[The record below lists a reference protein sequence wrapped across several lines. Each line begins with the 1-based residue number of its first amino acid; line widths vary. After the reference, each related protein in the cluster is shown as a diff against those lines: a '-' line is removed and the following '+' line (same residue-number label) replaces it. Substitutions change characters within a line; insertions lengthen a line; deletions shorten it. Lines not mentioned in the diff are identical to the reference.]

1 MRRALARRR
10 RQQLG
15 QGRDVRQRAP
25 IEDVMPSGPHTVMR
39 DGVTA
44 DAEVPG
50 DPAIRLAQV
59 QPAENLTDVGHRTPP
74 SRHSSPPGVG
84 VLSRRFRV
92 PVRTRK
98 ESGHD
103 PPGGGSLW
111 PTLGGSVWVTLPG
124 SRWATPGGSASPTP
138 VAQYRVAADRSHIRR
153 GTPDGRSGAPS
164 FFYRDPA
171 IPCPAR
177 DGRFIALDG
186 PALGFLARPAERG
199 EQPAHMS
206 PVQSHAEGAAD
217 DGGNTAGG
225 PEVGVEIP
233 GRGTPQEEAGELPLL
248 RGRQLRWTTRRRF
261 RRQGF
266 EAAPTHH
273 LAPED
278 HPTVRTPE
286 PAGHLR
292 D

>member
-25 IEDVMPSGPHTVMR
+25 IEDAMPSGPHTVMR

-59 QPAENLTDVGHRTPP
+59 QPAENLRDVGPRTPP

-92 PVRTRK
+92 AVRTRK

-138 VAQYRVAADRSHIRR
+138 VAQYRVAADRARTGDPTRAQPPARSAATGRAAFTA
-153 GTPDGRSGAPS
+153 GADGRPPS
-164 FFYRDPA
+164 
-171 IPCPAR
+171 
-177 DGRFIALDG
+177 
-186 PALGFLARPAERG
+186 
-199 EQPAHMS
+199 QP
-206 PVQSHAEGAAD
+206 
-217 DGGNTAGG
+217 
-225 PEVGVEIP
+225 
-233 GRGTPQEEAGELPLL
+233 
-248 RGRQLRWTTRRRF
+248 
-261 RRQGF
+261 
-266 EAAPTHH
+266 
-273 LAPED
+273 
-278 HPTVRTPE
+278 
-286 PAGHLR
+286 
-292 D
+292 

>member
-25 IEDVMPSGPHTVMR
+25 IEDAMPSGPHTVMR

-84 VLSRRFRV
+84 VLQRGFRV
-92 PVRTRK
+92 TARTRK
-98 ESGHD
+98 ESGHA
-103 PPGGGSLW
+103 PPGGSIW

-138 VAQYRVAADRSHIRR
+138 VAQYGVAADMRR
-153 GTPDGRSGAPS
+153 LSLQLGTGVPI
-164 FFYRDPA
+164 FPA
-171 IPCPAR
+171 IAQRLSDSWLQAGFAR
-177 DGRFIALDG
+177 
-186 PALGFLARPAERG
+186 
-199 EQPAHMS
+199 
-206 PVQSHAEGAAD
+206 
-217 DGGNTAGG
+217 
-225 PEVGVEIP
+225 
-233 GRGTPQEEAGELPLL
+233 
-248 RGRQLRWTTRRRF
+248 
-261 RRQGF
+261 
-266 EAAPTHH
+266 
-273 LAPED
+273 
-278 HPTVRTPE
+278 
-286 PAGHLR
+286 
-292 D
+292 